1 MGTVCPQ
8 CNATVPP
15 GQPVCGNCGSQ
26 LFAGPPA
33 KKMSTGAIIGIICGV
48 LFGGVIILGILA
60 SMLLPALARAKAK
73 ANRVKCVNNCIQ
85 QYKGMLSFAQD
96 NGERMPWQQTPS
108 GVRNHFDASLDTGI
122 SYGLSGSSGI
132 NEVPAHPNALQ
143 TAGVWGLAA
152 VKREL
157 QTPKI
162 LHSPCDPTR
171 AAHNE
176 IVQGNWARYDT
187 KADGVSAELGGGGS
201 YTFIRGAD
209 TQRPSSVL
217 LVTRNCSDSSLDS
230 GRWLGSDR
238 DIGNGRTIAGL
249 TASQGQLVLMDGS
262 ARQASDADFG
272 SAGTITRAARTATG
286 GVARGK
292 TSLNILRGAGL

>member
-15 GQPVCGNCGSQ
+15 GQPVCGNCGNQ

-73 ANRVKCVNNCIQ
+73 ANRIKCVNNCIQ
-85 QYKGMLSFAQD
+85 QYKGMLAFAQD
-96 NGERMPWQQTPS
+96 NGERLPWQLNQA
-108 GVRNHFDASLDTGI
+108 GVRNHFGANASPSIDFGRQ
-122 SYGLSGSSGI
+122 GNPGI
-132 NEVPAHPNALQ
+132 NEVFAHPNALQ

-152 VKREL
+152 VKAEL
-157 QTPKI
+157 VTPKI

-171 AAHNE
+171 RAQNE
-176 IVQGNWARYDT
+176 LVQVKWRLYNT
-187 KADGVSAELGGGGS
+187 KASGVSAELGGGGS

-217 LVTRNCSDSSLDS
+217 LVTRNWSDSSLDS
-230 GRWLGSDR
+230 GRWLGADR
-238 DIGNGRTIAGL
+238 DSGNGRTMAGL
-249 TASQGQLVLMDGS
+249 TSSQGQMVQMDGS
-262 ARQASDADFG
+262 AKQATNADFG
-272 SAGTITRAARTATG
+272 SAGTITRAARTAAG

>member
-1 MGTVCPQ
+1 
-8 CNATVPP
+8 
-15 GQPVCGNCGSQ
+15 
-26 LFAGPPA
+26 
-33 KKMSTGAIIGIICGV
+33 MSTGAIIGIICGV

-73 ANRVKCVNNCIQ
+73 ANRIKCVNNCIQ
-85 QYKGMLSFAQD
+85 QYKGMLAFAQD
-96 NGERMPWQQTPS
+96 NGERLPWQLNQA
-108 GVRNHFDASLDTGI
+108 GVRNHFGAVAVRPGAVAGVTNASPTIDFGRQ
-122 SYGLSGSSGI
+122 GNPGI
-132 NEVPAHPNALQ
+132 NEVFAHPNALQ

-217 LVTRNCSDSSLDS
+217 LVTRNWSGDNLGSGSWVGSDSDS
-230 GRWLGSDR
+230 GRTMD
-238 DIGNGRTIAGL
+238 GL
-249 TASQGQLVLMDGS
+249 TSSQGQLVLMDGS
-262 ARQASDADFG
+262 AKQSNNADLGG
-272 SAGTITRAARTATG
+272 SGQITRAARMSTG